1 MYDIGIKD
9 LVKTM
14 DETKLLN
21 YLKGESDAEECLEV
35 EAWYHASAEHKKQLD
50 QLYYPKIRKQSQW
63 QSQLQ

>member
-1 MYDIGIKD
+1 
-9 LVKTM
+9 M

-50 QLYYPKIRKQSQW
+50 QLYYMLFVQFLYWWKF
-63 QSQLQ
+63 LLFL